1 MDDSDILYIIIKNR
15 TLSDNINFCNVNKMF
30 YEITKLISFE
40 QISKLFYFKKFKKR
54 TMFPKKKKMRHT
66 YYTLKNMYINKE
78 EQPILFF

>member
-1 MDDSDILYIIIKNR
+1 MEDPDILYNIIKNR
-15 TLSDNINFCNVNKMF
+15 TLQDNVKFCSVNKIF

-40 QISKLFYFKKFKKR
+40 QISKLFYFKRMKKR
-54 TMFPKKKKMRHT
+54 TLFPKKKKMRHT